1 MGIKLQISFPYLPQ
15 SDIVK
20 TKGYVNEWSINMFY
34 KLKTV

>member
-20 TKGYVNEWSINMFY
+20 TKGYVNERSI
-34 KLKTV
+34 LQTQDSVI